1 MAIRILHTNDIHGSL
16 GPRQLER
23 LVELRDRVDLYFDT
37 GDVIQ
42 TGNLGI
48 PFKPDPAWALLE
60 ALRCTAGVLG
70 NRETHVLDR
79 AFMAKLQGAGHPLL
93 CANLRKRDGS
103 RPLPSSMEIE
113 AGGYRVG
120 LIGVMVPMV
129 TERMK
134 TSIAS
139 AFLWDAPIP
148 RAADLARELR
158 PRVDA
163 LFALTHIGHRQDL
176 ALAAAVPEL
185 DAIFGGHSHTV
196 LPEPVRVGRTSV
208 VQGGSHGRFAGV
220 YEWTPESGLTGSLEP
235 LR

>member
-1 MAIRILHTNDIHGSL
+1 
-16 GPRQLER
+16 
-23 LVELRDRVDLYFDT
+23 VYFDT
-37 GDVIQ
+37 GDLIR

-48 PFKPDPAWALLE
+48 PIKSDPAWALLAE
-60 ALRCTAGVLG
+60 LRCTAGVLG
-70 NRETHVLDR
+70 NRETHVLES
-79 AFMAKLQGAGHPLL
+79 AFKAKLQGAGHPLL
-93 CANLRKRDGS
+93 CGNLRKRDGS
-103 RPLPSSMEIE
+103 RPLPSSIE
-113 AGGYRVG
+113 LDVGGYRVG

-139 AFLWDAPIP
+139 AYIWEAPIP

-176 ALAAAVPEL
+176 ELAAAVPEL

-196 LPEPVRVGRTSV
+196 AQEPVRVGRTAV
-208 VQGGSHGRFAGV
+208 AQGGSHARFAGV
-220 YEWTPESGLTGSLEP
+220 YEWTPESGLTGRLEP